1 MMTARVL
8 KFAAVPRSLG
18 STGRV
23 SEKHKVAQASP
34 LAGGRPQ
41 TEAELP
47 LADLVAR
54 MQRREEAAL
63 AELYDLAVS
72 RVFSL
77 ALRMVR
83 TQADAEEVAID
94 VFAQAWDTAERF
106 DAGRGNVMA
115 WLLTI
120 CRSRSLDLLRRQT
133 ARRNAEERLA
143 AEPLTE
149 DSASGPEDL
158 LAMVETGS
166 IVHAALRELSPERR
180 QVLSLAYLRGYTQEE
195 IAAFTGLPLG
205 TVKSHV
211 RRSLGE
217 LREQLQAMSL
227 DSRWS

>member
-8 KFAAVPRSLG
+8 KFAAIPRSLG

-23 SEKHKVAQASP
+23 SEKHKAARSSP
-34 LAGGRPQ
+34 TAGGRLQ
-41 TEAELP
+41 TEGELP

-54 MQRREEAAL
+54 MQRRDETAL
-63 AELYDLAVS
+63 AELYDLAVA

-77 ALRMVR
+77 ALRIVR
-83 TQADAEEVAID
+83 TEADAEEVAVD

-106 DAGRGNVMA
+106 DADRGNVMA
-115 WLLTI
+115 WLLAI
-120 CRSRSLDLLRRQT
+120 CRSRALDLLRRRS
-133 ARRNAEERLA
+133 ARQNAEERLA

-149 DSASGPEDL
+149 EHASGPDDL
-158 LAMVETGS
+158 LAIVETGS

-217 LREQLQAMSL
+217 LREQLQAIGPEAE
-227 DSRWS
+227 WS